1 MLQQL
6 KGALGSVKQKMVVLF
21 TLLVAAFV
29 GAPAFAQTGPT
40 FDTSGIISTITAV
53 GAAAALV
60 GAAYVAMRI
69 GVKAWKWLTGAA

>member
-1 MLQQL
+1 MLQKL
-6 KGALGSVKQKMVVLF
+6 KVKSVAIVSTVGGVVLGP
-21 TLLVAAFV
+21 VA
-29 GAPAFAQTGPT
+29 AFAQTGPT
-40 FDTSGIISTITAV
+40 FDTTAIVATITAV